1 MLITC
6 WKKNK
11 YECIYRVQVVPEEVL
26 LKSCRDQNCAALD
39 YLVLEPNI
47 ERGETSTTLIK
58 STLFNHQ
65 VILVTTAIKS
75 DLCKSLALCRTDSK
89 YAKQK
94 AL

>member
-1 MLITC
+1 MLEEKQI
-6 WKKNK
+6 
-11 YECIYRVQVVPEEVL
+11 YECIYSVQVVPEEIL
-26 LKSCRDQNCAALD
+26 LKSRRDQNCAALD

-58 STLFNHQ
+58 SRPFNHQ
-65 VILVTTAIKS
+65 VILVTAVIKS

>member
-1 MLITC
+1 MLEE
-6 WKKNK
+6 KQK
-11 YECIYRVQVVPEEVL
+11 YECIYRVQVVPEEIL

-47 ERGETSTTLIK
+47 ERGDTSTTLIK
-58 STLFNHQ
+58 STLFNQ
-65 VILVTTAIKS
+65 VILVTAVIKS